1 MAVVAADAATVGSG
15 NTTPGI
21 KNNKL
26 NTDLESRLFQYKNGQ
41 NLTFLQKL
49 FLKIFHK

>member
-1 MAVVAADAATVGSG
+1 MAVVAAEAATEGSG

-26 NTDLESRLFQYKNGQ
+26 NTDLESRLFQYKAGQ
-41 NLTFLQKL
+41 NLNFLQKL
-49 FLKIFHK
+49 F